1 MSAVQALRW
10 STPSQPVGIIQTR
23 RTRANADSKR
33 QAKQQVTVTLPD
45 ASFEPAAMAVLAGLY
60 LVQPWPKLLA
70 DLTPQQQ
77 VQAAVLADMW
87 QLPEAS
93 EAAVGVLQEAT
104 GNASDAS
111 AVLEQL
117 FSLPAVPDC
126 LSQVLEQAVIS
137 KFGNLEAVWGP
148 DGASLQESLLA
159 LPLHAMELLLASDKL
174 KVCDGGPAQYWLLA
188 YTHCEAA

>member
-1 MSAVQALRW
+1 
-10 STPSQPVGIIQTR
+10 
-23 RTRANADSKR
+23 
-33 QAKQQVTVTLPD
+33 
-45 ASFEPAAMAVLAGLY
+45 MAVLAGLY

-87 QLPEAS
+87 QLPAAS
-93 EAAVGVLQEAT
+93 EAAVAVLQEAT

-126 LSQVLEQAVIS
+126 LSQVLEQAVVG
-137 KFGNLEAVWGP
+137 KFGDLEAVWGP

-174 KVCDGGPAQYWLLA
+174 KVCREGASSVLSTWDTPVVKLRQWWTVNLWLMLRSQCNQTWSSA
-188 YTHCEAA
+188 HSNVRMKDRMYQVVSVHF